1 MSNPTSRY
9 YTAESG
15 NTGSGPFHTASQSL
29 NGGAAGGSGGATG
42 ATGGSAGSVS
52 LAPPAWAARLFGG
65 GDQRQEHN
73 AADDDDMVQQ
83 GSLELEGMESL
94 RESSVVVRPSPPPL
108 SDAATTPR
116 FGAAAR
122 AAAPSP
128 TQLQQPAGSRR
139 YAAEMATTY
148 RPPPPPPGASPL
160 GEAYRLFGQPTPAAA
175 VDPAAAAEA
184 AWSGYQEEA
193 PPLSQKQLFGEQA
206 LPTAPPPPLP
216 PGRFGWFRH
225 PQPAA
230 APAEALPAAAAADPL
245 PAASWGT
252 SSLSG
257 PTSMPPAG
265 TGLPPP
271 PLFRPPSAASM
282 TRIPSSQQQLLP
294 SEGAAHGAQ
303 QVSSRLSVAWV
314 TPQGAHARMHGW
326 LWAAGR
332 LLLLVVPR
340 PDAPVPSGVQR
351 EEDGSGGKSS
361 PSKSIDASTFHLD
374 AYAGATSAVEEAAA
388 RVGGQSQL
396 GGQRP
401 SRQGTAHCHSRLH
414 AAAVCRWP
422 SAPLVA
428 RPAFFTRCLARLPP
442 VQDGGA
448 APAPPAP
455 AAPAGPR
462 PVWGAGGLLRPPLQ
476 PLGLAPEDR
485 RGVHW

>member
-29 NGGAAGGSGGATG
+29 NGGTAGGSGGATG

-148 RPPPPPPGASPL
+148 RPPPPPPGASLWERPIACL
-160 GEAYRLFGQPTPAAA
+160 ASPTPAAA

-193 PPLSQKQLFGEQA
+193 PPLSQKQLFGEAGAADCAAAAAAAGALWLVPAPTAGGGARRSAACCCGSRPATCSQLGHQQPVGPHQHAAGGDWAAAAAA
-206 LPTAPPPPLP
+206 LPAALGCLHDAHPLL
-216 PGRFGWFRH
+216 
-225 PQPAA
+225 PAA
-230 APAEALPAAAAADPL
+230 APAVRGCGAWRPAGQQPAQCRLGYAAGRACPHAWMVVGCWPPAAA
-245 PAASWGT
+245 
-252 SSLSG
+252 
-257 PTSMPPAG
+257 
-265 TGLPPP
+265 
-271 PLFRPPSAASM
+271 
-282 TRIPSSQQQLLP
+282 
-294 SEGAAHGAQ
+294 
-303 QVSSRLSVAWV
+303 
-314 TPQGAHARMHGW
+314 
-326 LWAAGR
+326 
-332 LLLLVVPR
+332 
-340 PDAPVPSGVQR
+340 
-351 EEDGSGGKSS
+351 
-361 PSKSIDASTFHLD
+361 
-374 AYAGATSAVEEAAA
+374 
-388 RVGGQSQL
+388 
-396 GGQRP
+396 
-401 SRQGTAHCHSRLH
+401 
-414 AAAVCRWP
+414 
-422 SAPLVA
+422 
-428 RPAFFTRCLARLPP
+428 
-442 VQDGGA
+442 GGA
-448 APAPPAP
+448 SPRRPGALWC
-455 AAPAGPR
+455 AA
-462 PVWGAGGLLRPPLQ
+462 
-476 PLGLAPEDR
+476 
-485 RGVHW
+485 